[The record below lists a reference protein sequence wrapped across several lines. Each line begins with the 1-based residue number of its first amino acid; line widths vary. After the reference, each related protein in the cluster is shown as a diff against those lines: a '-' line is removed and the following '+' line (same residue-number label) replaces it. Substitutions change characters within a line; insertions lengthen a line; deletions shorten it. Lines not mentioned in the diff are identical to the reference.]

1 MIDTLPNSRMN
12 PSAAPVTRRFPLWLK
27 AVQLMATG
35 SGLRENWT
43 WGTETKKKKKPTS
56 DPSSFFTHDNEDTDW
71 LLTCCLTVL
80 VSQSSSCPETVMG
93 SRGAESLLPER
104 LRAAAEQTKDEPLG
118 LQASDN
124 MLEDTQKVQVGIKRA
139 NCDNVNGNI
148 ML

>member
-1 MIDTLPNSRMN
+1 
-12 PSAAPVTRRFPLWLK
+12 
-27 AVQLMATG
+27 
-35 SGLRENWT
+35 
-43 WGTETKKKKKPTS
+43 
-56 DPSSFFTHDNEDTDW
+56 
-71 LLTCCLTVL
+71 
-80 VSQSSSCPETVMG
+80 MG